1 METLEAIRT
10 RRSIRQFR
18 KGIVTREFEDRILQ
32 AAMAA
37 PSAGNQQPWE
47 FVVVREQ
54 RMLNTLP
61 SVHPYAQMCPSAAL
75 VIVVCG
81 VPAREKHRDYWVQ
94 DCSAAMENLL
104 LWGPCGSACTP
115 SRRGSR
121 ACGTCWVSPWTSCRS
136 RWSLSAGRRRAR
148 DRPPVTTSGGSTS
161 SAGDGSPASGSVCPA
176 VPLGRTA
183 TTRDVAGAAHPGLEP
198 RR

>member
-104 LWGPCGSACTP
+104 LAAHDLGLGAVWLGVHP
-115 SRRGSR
+115 R
-121 ACGTCWVSPWTSCRS
+121 A
-136 RWSLSAGRRRAR
+136 
-148 DRPPVTTSGGSTS
+148 DR
-161 SAGDGSPASGSVCPA
+161 
-176 VPLGRTA
+176 
-183 TTRDVAGAAHPGLEP
+183 VAGLRGLLNIPEAVTPLCMAAIGWPAESIPPEDRFDSARIHLD
-198 RR
+198 RW